1 MKTSQLKFLFISGAA
16 LLGFA
21 ATASA
26 QNNSF
31 SPPRPV
37 GTSVGLLG
45 ANYAGAEF
53 GYTHHVHGGP
63 KVLRDYGFVYNT
75 PLPEGLDFNFNYDY
89 LTGSAN
95 GLTAKQQL
103 AVVGLTG
110 YRALGWGKAFLQG
123 NIGWAWDRVAN
134 TRENGFAY
142 SAKTGIEFQLA
153 PKFVLT
159 PYVSYEDAPK
169 VHEQVWNYG
178 VQGNYR
184 FTSEWSTSLGAQMDE
199 HHNIRYAAG
208 VNFHF

>member
-16 LLGFA
+16 LLGLA

-26 QNNSF
+26 QSSSF
-31 SPPRPV
+31 SPPRPI

-45 ANYAGAEF
+45 ANYTGAEF
-53 GYTHHVHGGP
+53 GYTHQVNGGP

-95 GLTAKQQL
+95 GATAKKQL
-103 AVVGLTG
+103 ALVGLTG
-110 YRALGWGKAFLQG
+110 YRSLGWGKAFLQG
-123 NIGWAWDRVAN
+123 NVGWAGDKTGSVRN
-134 TRENGFAY
+134 SGFAY
-142 SAKTGIEFQLA
+142 SLKTGVEFQLA

-169 VHEQVWNYG
+169 VHAQEWNYG

-184 FTSEWSTSLGAQMDE
+184 FTKEWSASLGAKMDE
-199 HHNIRYAAG
+199 HHDIRYAAG
-208 VNFHF
+208 VNYHF